1 MVNREKNF
9 NRCHINYEGENQL
22 MFKEIK
28 EDFNYPEMEKRIL
41 EFWDKENIFHKSIQ
55 IRKDAPDFVFYEG
68 PPTANGKPGIHH
80 VISRTIKDLVCRYK
94 TMRGYKVERKAGWD
108 THGLPVEIEVEKEL
122 GFECKGDVEQLGIDK
137 FNVKCNE
144 SVFRY
149 KKEWDELTR
158 RIGYWLDLE
167 SAYITCSNDYIE
179 SVWWILSQFFEKGLI
194 YQGHRIVPYCPR
206 CGTALS
212 SHEVAQGYEEVS
224 DPSVYV
230 KMKLEGK
237 TNTHFLVWTT
247 TPWTLI
253 SNVALAV
260 GEDMD
265 YVKVKHKGEELILA
279 KALLNQ
285 ALEGEYQI
293 EEEFKGKDLV
303 NLRYQPLYAFVETD
317 RTKAFYVILADF
329 VSVKEGTG
337 IVHIAPA
344 FGADDYEVGI
354 KYDLPIVQP
363 VDEKGE
369 FTSEVTPWKGMFVKD
384 ADSGIMGDL
393 KKRNILYRRGEYLH
407 TYPFCWRCD
416 SPLIY
421 YARKSWYIRT
431 TAYKDKLLEN
441 NRKINWYPP
450 EIGSGRFGEWLEN
463 NVDWAL
469 SRERFWGTPLNIWIC
484 EKCGVKK
491 SIQSISELFDLAI
504 DDECS
509 ASFKKNVNLHKPM
522 VDQIKLRCPACG
534 GVMHRTPEVIDCW
547 FDSGSMPYAQWH
559 YPFEHQEDF
568 KDKFPCEFIS
578 EAVDQT
584 RGWFYSLLA
593 ISAFLFDQ
601 PAYKN
606 VIVIEFIQDKEG
618 AKMSKSKGNVIDPW
632 EVLNDQGADALRW
645 YMLWV
650 SQPWLPTRIDK
661 KAITE
666 VERKFLSTLRNT
678 YSFFA
683 LYANIDKFDPTRHQ
697 LKVEE
702 RSDMDRWILSGLNSL
717 IAEVTSGL
725 DHYDLTRPT
734 RLIQEFVIED
744 LSNWYVRRSRR
755 RFWQSGESKDK
766 IAAYLTLWEC
776 LVALCKLVAPYTPFI
791 AEELYRELCAKVD
804 KNSPQSIHLTDFP
817 SASEKYV
824 DLKLQRRMN
833 NLRKIVALGRS
844 ARSRVEMKIRQPLG
858 EMLIQLP
865 QGESKEELESLFGL
879 ISDELNV
886 KKISWLDQESSL
898 TELSAKPN
906 FSRLGPEF
914 GKKANLVAEKIKSL
928 SQTELKK
935 FKDEGELPTEIGGEI
950 LLLIA
955 ECAEIFEREK
965 QGWAV
970 ESENEY
976 QVALSTVL
984 TEELKDEGFAREL
997 VNKIQNMRKSAGFEV
1012 MDRIQVGIKTSPR
1025 LNQAIEAFEEYIKKE
1040 TLAQMLSLSE
1050 TRGDHVEEW
1059 DINGEKAN
1067 ISVQKVGK

>member
-1 MVNREKNF
+1 
-9 NRCHINYEGENQL
+9 

-28 EDFNYPEMEKRIL
+28 DDFNYPEMEKRIL
-41 EFWDKENIFHKSIQ
+41 EFWDRENIFHKSIQ
-55 IRKDAPDFVFYEG
+55 IRKDAPDFIFYEG

-94 TMRGYKVERKAGWD
+94 TMRGFKVERKAGWD

-122 GFECKGDVEQLGIDK
+122 GFECKTNVEEYGVAK

-149 KKEWDELTR
+149 KKEWDDLTR

-212 SHEVAQGYEEVS
+212 SHEVAQGYEEVL

-237 TNTHFLVWTT
+237 PNTYFLVWTT

-253 SNVALAV
+253 SNMALAM
-260 GEDMD
+260 GADID
-265 YVKVKHKGEELILA
+265 YVRVNHKNEELILA
-279 KALLNQ
+279 KALLEKV
-285 ALEGEYQI
+285 LDGEYRI
-293 EEEFKGKDLV
+293 EEEYKGKDLQ
-303 NLRYQPLYAFVETD
+303 NLRYEPLYTFVETD
-317 RTKAFYVILADF
+317 RSKAFYVILADF
-329 VSVKEGTG
+329 ISVEDGTG

-344 FGADDYEVGI
+344 FGADDYEVGR
-354 KYDLPIVQP
+354 KYDLPVVQP

-384 ADSGIMGDL
+384 ADKGIMDDL
-393 KKRNILYRRGEYLH
+393 KQRNILYKRGEYLH
-407 TYPFCWRCD
+407 TYPFCWRCG

-431 TAYKDKLLEN
+431 TAFKDKLLEN
-441 NRKINWYPP
+441 NKKINWYPP

-484 EKCGVKK
+484 EKCKQKK
-491 SIQSISELFDLAI
+491 SVASIKELFDLAVE
-504 DDECS
+504 DEHK
-509 ASFKKNVNLHKPM
+509 AAFKKDVNLHKPM
-522 VDQIKLRCPACG
+522 IDEITLKCPSCG
-534 GVMHRTPEVIDCW
+534 GVMYRTPEVIDCW

-559 YPFEHQEDF
+559 YPFEHKEDF
-568 KDKFPCEFIS
+568 KDMFPCEFIS

-593 ISAFLFDQ
+593 ISSFLFDQ
-601 PAYKN
+601 PAFKN
-606 VIVIEFIQDKEG
+606 VIVIEFIQDKDG
-618 AKMSKSKGNVIDPW
+618 TKMSKSKGNAIDPW

-650 SQPWLPTRIDK
+650 SQPWLPTRIDQ

-683 LYANIDKFDPTRHQ
+683 LYANIDKFEPSRHR
-697 LKVEE
+697 VEVKE
-702 RSDMDRWILSGLNSL
+702 RSDMDRWILSRLNSL
-717 IAEVTSGL
+717 IGEVTFGL
-725 DHYDLTRPT
+725 DHYDLTRPA

-755 RFWQSGESKDK
+755 RFWQSGETKDK
-766 IAAYLTLWEC
+766 VSAYLTLWEC
-776 LVALCKLVAPYTPFI
+776 LVAVCKLVAPYTPFI
-791 AEELYRELCAKVD
+791 AEELYQELCVKVD
-804 KNSPQSIHLTDFP
+804 PDLPISIHLSDFP
-817 SASEKYV
+817 IASEKYV
-824 DLKLQRRMN
+824 DLKLQRKMDL
-833 NLRKIVALGRS
+833 LRKIVTLGRA
-844 ARSRVEMKIRQPLG
+844 ARSRVEIKIRQPLG
-858 EMLIQLP
+858 EMLLKLP
-865 QGESKEELESLFGL
+865 KGDSKEDLKSLFGL

-886 KKISWLDQESSL
+886 KKISWLEQDISL

-906 FSRLGPEF
+906 FSRLGPKW
-914 GKKANLVAEKIKSL
+914 GKKANQVAEKIKSL
-928 SQTELKK
+928 NQTELKK
-935 FKDEGELPTEIGGEI
+935 FRDEGKLVIEMDGTALEFAPEDMEIS
-950 LLLIA
+950 
-955 ECAEIFEREK
+955 EK
-965 QGWAV
+965 EKPSWVV
-970 ESENEY
+970 ETENEY

-1012 MDRIQVGIKTSPR
+1012 MDRIWVDINTTPR
-1025 LNQAIEAFEEYIKKE
+1025 LNRAIKSFEDYVKKE
-1040 TLAQMLSLSE
+1040 TLTQKLSLSGIKGE
-1050 TRGDHVEEW
+1050 HTEEW
-1059 DINGEKAN
+1059 DINGEKAT
-1067 ISVQKVGK
+1067 ISVQRVVA